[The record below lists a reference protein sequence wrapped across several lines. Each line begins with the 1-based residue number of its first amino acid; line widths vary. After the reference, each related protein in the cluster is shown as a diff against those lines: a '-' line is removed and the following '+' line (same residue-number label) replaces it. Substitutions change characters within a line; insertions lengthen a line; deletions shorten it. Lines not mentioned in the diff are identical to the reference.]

1 MYTAHNTAQCGSIS
15 AWEREELYTELKA
28 MILEENGEGGDGEG
42 AGIEDQAEDYYDGE
56 GQGSQL
62 QESA

>member
-1 MYTAHNTAQCGSIS
+1 MEGTTGKGEDASRNNTACNALNTVS
-15 AWEREELYTELKA
+15 R
-28 MILEENGEGGDGEG
+28 EENGDGGDGEG
-42 AGIEDQAEDYYDGE
+42 AGNEEHYDQAEDYYDGE